1 MFPFIQFK
9 IWDSAGQERFKSL
22 TSSYFRNAD
31 AAILVYG
38 IDSEESFSGL
48 QQWTTQLEKCGK
60 ANLVKIIVGNKSDLN
75 ENRVVSIQSAVT
87 FAMNQNASAAME
99 CSAKEN
105 DNIELL
111 FEEIARE
118 LISISGDTTSY
129 IGNRWSY
136 KDSNVCK
143 ERLLEPMNENNNNN
157 GPQEKKLF
165 SFPDLSL
172 TCFRKI
178 CGLC

>member
-1 MFPFIQFK
+1 M
-9 IWDSAGQERFKSL
+9 

-38 IDSEESFSGL
+38 IDNEESFNGL
-48 QQWTTQLEKCGK
+48 QQWAKQLEKCGK
-60 ANLVKIIVGNKSDLN
+60 TNTVKIIVGNKSDLN
-75 ENRVVSIQSAVT
+75 ESRVVSIQSAVT
-87 FAMNQNASAAME
+87 FAMTQNASAAME

-111 FEEIARE
+111 FEELARE
-118 LISISGDTTSY
+118 LISMSGDTTGY
-129 IGNRWSY
+129 QEGNRWGCR
-136 KDSNVCK
+136 DNNVCK
-143 ERLLEPMNENNNNN
+143 ERLLDPMNQNQNNN
-157 GPQEKKLF
+157 GSPEKKLSLF
-165 SFPDLSL
+165 SFPELSL